1 MELQSLLLFDRWMGG
16 HHSSCEALAEQLEP
30 GDQERLNCR
39 NLAEKKPV
47 NTDGIMPIAAI
58 DSSSQRVLSTILI
71 HFDLEENRLAKLR
84 YQGDSACGSLS
95 FTFS

>member
-1 MELQSLLLFDRWMGG
+1 
-16 HHSSCEALAEQLEP
+16 
-30 GDQERLNCR
+30 
-39 NLAEKKPV
+39 
-47 NTDGIMPIAAI
+47 MPIAAI

-95 FTFS
+95 FTFSGSFALKKGSKKF